1 MQGKSILLII
11 GGGIAAYK
19 CLDFVRRAKER
30 GAKVRCILTAA
41 AQQFVTPLSAA
52 VLSEEPAFTD
62 LFDLKNE
69 TEIGHIR
76 LSREADLIVVA
87 PATADLLAKMA
98 HGLCNDLASTVLL
111 AADKPVLAAPAM
123 NWRMWENPAT
133 RRNLSQLK
141 ADGVHFVGPNDGA
154 MACGEWG
161 TGRMAEVDEIIGAVE
176 RLLAGEDANLL
187 EGRHVLVTAGP
198 TFEPIDPVRFIGNRS
213 SGKQGYAIA
222 AAAARLGARVTLVA
236 GPSAL
241 ADPAAVSAIHVETA
255 QKMLEAVE
263 SALPADI
270 AVFSAAVADWRAAS
284 VQPGKIKKG
293 SSAPELRLIEN
304 PDILRT
310 ISKRTEN
317 RPSLVIGFDAET
329 ENVVAQAVKKLES
342 KGCDWIVAN
351 DVSPEGGVFGGNK
364 NTIHL
369 ISRSKVQSWP
379 EMSKDEVA
387 TRLMQAAAEWLRQ
400 AEGGSS
406 LKEAKAAPQS

>member
-19 CLDFVRRAKER
+19 CLDFIRRAKER

-41 AQQFVTPLSAA
+41 AQHFVTPMSAA
-52 VLSEEPAFTD
+52 VLSEEPAFTE

-76 LSREADLIVVA
+76 LSREADLIIVA

-98 HGLCNDLASTVLL
+98 HGLCGDLASTVLL
-111 AADKPVLAAPAM
+111 AADKTVLAAPAM

-141 ADGVHFVGPNDGA
+141 ADGVQFVGPDEGA

-161 TGRMAEVDEIIGAVE
+161 MGRMAEVEEIIAAAE
-176 RLLAGEDANLL
+176 RLLAGGDAKLL
-187 EGRHVLVTAGP
+187 EGRHVLITAGP

-222 AAAARLGARVTLVA
+222 GAAARLGARVTLIA

-241 ADPAAVSAIHVETA
+241 AEPPGVSAIHVETA

-263 SALPADI
+263 AALPADI

-284 VQPGKIKKG
+284 VRPAKIKKG
-293 SSAPELRLIEN
+293 SSAPELRLVEN

-310 ISKRTEN
+310 ISKLTAN
-317 RPSLVIGFDAET
+317 RPPLVIGFAAET

-351 DVSPEGGVFGGNK
+351 DVSLEGGVFGGNR
-364 NTIHL
+364 NTVHL
-369 ISRSKVQSWP
+369 ISRSEVQSWP
-379 EMSKDEVA
+379 EMSKEEVA
-387 TRLMQAAAEWLRQ
+387 GRLMQTAAQWLRQ
-400 AEGGSS
+400 VEGGSPPQ
-406 LKEAKAAPQS
+406 EAKAAPQS